1 MFYVLNFYTHEFRS
15 CDTVDKVVDALSYL
29 QKAGCRSEHIEIVNG
44 FIDDSRFSVDE
55 FLELKDSL

>member
-29 QKAGCRSEHIEIVNG
+29 QKAGCRSEHIEIING
-44 FIDDSRFSVDE
+44 FID
-55 FLELKDSL
+55 